1 MALKFR
7 VFLLLFIIIIFASA
21 CSEKRTIVQ
30 DNATANLNINSVAQ
44 SENTDILEGNEK
56 FSAGDFNEAIK
67 LYEKASKENK
77 ATAFYNI
84 GVSYYLLNN
93 TPMAELNFREAVKA
107 DSDFPEAMMNLIA
120 VLAEQGG
127 EKAREAEKYVEK
139 YIDSANHSADAYS
152 GIANV
157 FLSVNDTAKAMY
169 YYKKAL
175 EKDASSPMVLENYAN
190 LLISIGEYQDGI
202 DLLESLPNRNFI
214 VHYNLANAYF
224 ALGNKESSYNNAQEA
239 LYSDGASETGY
250 DKLAQLFN
258 KLKKYS
264 DEAQTLRILISGNDE
279 RDYRIRLIK
288 AYLSLAQNDKAI
300 DEIDLLLKEYPRDE
314 ELSLLKYNVMVYVD
328 TAKAGEYIKS
338 LYADLKTD
346 KVLSYYAKH
355 VCYFNKT
362 QNEIR
367 PYIQTNRNNGWVS
380 LAKTVYALKQGRYKD
395 AAAYLQSA
403 GAENGH
409 DYFAYNTFL
418 NIKNRDFA
426 KAASSA
432 ANLDLLQYDTFWYKL
447 VIAWNLREPQ
457 TVLAL
462 GEEYRNSSLISIRP
476 PSFEFNIRPVLDD
489 MSFTYRFDDKSIDAA
504 SMLAYPV
511 FMKPDETTQ
520 FLITGRSALKERD
533 RDSVTSKLEGI
544 KINNAAI
551 DDFAAFNFESAKQ
564 KFEKAAGYLTNN
576 TIVLYNLAL
585 TYFNLGENDKA
596 KQVIDKAFVIDKN
609 DGFIHL
615 IAGLLNYRKGNYPD
629 AKVNF
634 DQATLYASKKIG
646 EHETPADE
654 DIMLLYLSVLSSDR
668 PSRRNEAES
677 IYKSNDNGFTV
688 SCALLMDYFDDYDI
702 EKLNEL
708 KDSPIFR
715 VSRVRNLLALRHTPI
730 DQFKDIDDADRY
742 YTLAYKFAMLQRGA
756 AEAVMFNKRFARDKV
771 YLKDMVYV
779 SVYRQDKQAGL
790 KYLQT
795 LSDMDFRYSELY
807 KVSLYYF
814 TWIRDFVNAEAS
826 YGSLDRM
833 GYNDQTSF
841 FYMLLY
847 FLVNFNETRLNNYLK
862 LYNDTYGADYKY
874 DIITA
879 MMNLYTKNVST
890 FDSIVRRLLSQ
901 DPYLFDKMFIEV
913 NFEKF

>member
-1 MALKFR
+1 MALKLR
-7 VFLLLFIIIIFASA
+7 VYILLFIIIFTYG

-30 DNATANLNINSVAQ
+30 DNTTANLNINSVAQ

-56 FSAGDFNEAIK
+56 FSAGDFYEAIK

-93 TPMAELNFREAVKA
+93 TPMAELNFREAVNS
-107 DSDFPEAMMNLIA
+107 DPDFPEAVMNLIA

-127 EKAREAEKYVEK
+127 EKAKEAEKYVEK
-139 YIDSANHSADAYS
+139 YIDKANHSAAAYS

-190 LLISIGEYQDGI
+190 LLISIGEYEDGI
-202 DLLESLPNRNFI
+202 TLLESLPSRNFI

-224 ALGNKESSYNNAQEA
+224 AIGNKESAYSNAQEA

-250 DKLAQLFN
+250 DKLAHLFN

-279 RDYRIRLIK
+279 RDYRVRLIK
-288 AYLSLAQNDKAI
+288 AYLSLAENDKAV

-314 ELSLLKYNVMVYVD
+314 ELSLLKYNVMVYID

-338 LYADLKTD
+338 LYEDLKTD

-367 PYIQTNRNNGWVS
+367 PYIQTNRNNGWIS

-395 AAAYLQSA
+395 AETYLKSA

-418 NIKNRDFA
+418 NVKNRDFA
-426 KAASSA
+426 RAASFA

-457 TVLAL
+457 TVLSL

-544 KINNAAI
+544 KMNNAAI
-551 DDFAAFNFESAKQ
+551 DDFASFNFESAKQ

-596 KQVIDKAFVIDKN
+596 KEVIDKAFVIDKN
-609 DGFIHL
+609 DGFTHL
-615 IAGLLNYRKGNYPD
+615 ISGLLNYRKGNYPD
-629 AKVNF
+629 AKLNF
-634 DQATLYASKKIG
+634 DQAKLYASKKIG
-646 EHETPADE
+646 ELEKPEDE

-668 PSRRNEAES
+668 PSKRSEAES

-730 DQFKDIDDADRY
+730 DQFKDVDDADRY

-756 AEAVMFNKRFARDKV
+756 ADAVIFNKRFARDKV

-779 SVYRQDKQAGL
+779 SVYRQDKQSGL

-814 TWIRDFVNAEAS
+814 TWVRDFVNAEAS

-862 LYNDTYGADYKY
+862 SYNEAYGADYKY
-874 DIITA
+874 DIVTA

-890 FDSIVRRLLSQ
+890 FDSIVRRLLAQ